1 MKTNAHVMAIIRL
14 YLDYINNFLTA
25 QCFAD
30 YYGLSIWQADILI
43 KTGRQLNET
52 INKDET
58 TPDN

>member
-14 YLDYINNFLTA
+14 YLDYRNNFLTV

-30 YYGLSIWQADILI
+30 YYRLSIWQADILI

-52 INKDET
+52 INTNNET
-58 TPDN
+58 ID